1 MNKKFY
7 ENNNIIDLNI
17 SYIEAKYV
25 TEMTNILSGSD
36 KIKSLN
42 LFSFDTKNVSI
53 MKNILSEINNI
64 IEINILLIEAKN
76 LTDMANLFSVSDKKN
91 KLKLFTFVTKN
102 VSKKNNKIFEI
113 NNIIVSNLSSYEPI
127 YNTDMTNMFYFGSD
141 INLNLNIYSFDT
153 NKITKFDNIYFEIL
167 N

>member
-42 LFSFDTKNVSI
+42 LFSFDTKNVTI
-53 MKNILSEINNI
+53 MKNMLSEINNI
-64 IEINILLIEAKN
+64 IEINI
-76 LTDMANLFSVSDKKN
+76 S
-91 KLKLFTFVTKN
+91 
-102 VSKKNNKIFEI
+102 
-113 NNIIVSNLSSYEPI
+113 
-127 YNTDMTNMFYFGSD
+127 
-141 INLNLNIYSFDT
+141 
-153 NKITKFDNIYFEIL
+153 
-167 N
+167 